1 MSSAV
6 GVAATALSLG
16 DMSAWLQAS
25 RLSHVIAK
33 ANHLLVAGL
42 QIIHVFG
49 LIFLLAPLLLIC
61 LRVLGWVLR
70 DQPFESIVGPSRRLS
85 LIGLGLSLTS
95 GLFMFLSAPIHYYG
109 NRAFDAK
116 MVVLL
121 AALVTYATIFLWA
134 PARLRAHAVL
144 ARTHMVLSLGLWILV
159 CMAGRAIGFV

>member
-6 GVAATALSLG
+6 GAAANALSLG
-16 DMSAWLQAS
+16 DLSAWLQAS
-25 RLSHVIAK
+25 RLSHAIAK

-49 LIFLLAPLLLIC
+49 LVFLLAPLLLIC
-61 LRVLGWVLR
+61 LRVLGLVLR

-95 GLFMFLSAPIHYYG
+95 GMLMFLSAPIHYYG

-116 MVVLL
+116 MVLLL
-121 AALVTYATIFLWA
+121 AALVTYAAIFLWA
-134 PARLRAHAVL
+134 PARLRARAAL
-144 ARTHMVLSLGLWILV
+144 ARTHVVLSLVLWVLV